1 MLNIDDTFSNII
13 NTSNFILNKIECMT
27 NIAFCFYQMR
37 KFEETISVTDEV
49 FFLLKKVLKI
59 QNNVRALYFRAKA
72 LKNLNRIEEA
82 YEDIKF
88 VCL

>member
-1 MLNIDDTFSNII
+1 
-13 NTSNFILNKIECMT
+13 
-27 NIAFCFYQMR
+27 MR